1 MTGKEILS
9 ILWSKW
15 EKTKNIEDSII
26 KNIFNELTER
36 GLRTLTIN
44 GIPQEGFYVKP
55 SYVSRLKRNWLRID

>member
-1 MTGKEILS
+1 MTGEEILS

-15 EKTKNIEDSII
+15 GKTKNIEDSII

-44 GIPQEGFYVKP
+44 GIPQEEFYVKP